1 MTPPNATTLPF
12 VLDIDGM
19 TCASCVGRVER
30 ALRGA
35 DGVRSATVNLA
46 TESARVEGV
55 IEDVE
60 RLLRALEAAGYS
72 ARVRASG
79 VPSPPP
85 VATDALRRHLIIAS
99 VLTVPLVAPMLL
111 LPFGVHAMLP
121 GVWQWA
127 LATPVQF
134 WIGAR
139 YYRGAWSA
147 VRSGS
152 ANMDVLVALGTTAGY
167 GLSVW
172 HLVDPAVG
180 AGAALYFEASAAIIT
195 LVLLGK
201 WMEARAKRDASA
213 AIRALQQLRP
223 SLARVWM
230 PDGTEAEWPIER
242 VRAGDR
248 VVVRPGER
256 VPVDGDVIDGHTHV
270 DESMLTGEPL
280 PVSKGPGDRITGGA
294 VNGEGRIVA
303 VARTSA
309 AAGTLARIVRLVEE
323 AQLRK
328 PPIQRLVDRVSA
340 VCVPAVVLIALCTLV
355 GWGVTTSDWE
365 RALITSVAVLVIA
378 CPCALGLATPTA
390 IMAGTGLAARAGI
403 LVRDAVAL
411 EAARDVRVV
420 AFDKTGTLTE
430 GRPRLAGFYPAAG
443 PRSEALALAA
453 AVQQDSEHPLARAV
467 VTAAQAE
474 GLAIERAEQAK
485 AVPGRGVEAVIGGT
499 TYALGSGRWMDELH
513 VDRQPLIHGADAAAA
528 QGMSVSWLAEVG
540 ATEPRLIAL
549 MVFGDSLRPEAVEA
563 IDLLR
568 ADGIRPVL
576 VTGDHALAAARVA
589 QAVGIPADDVHAG
602 VLPEGKAAV
611 VADLARHGPVAMVG
625 DGIND
630 TPALAAARVGMAM
643 GSGTDVAMETAGI
656 TLMRGDPRLVADALD
671 LSRRTVRKMRQNLF
685 WAFVYNAVGIPL
697 AAAGL
702 LNPIVAAAAMA
713 LSSVSVVGNTLL
725 LKRWSP
731 RSHR

>member
-1 MTPPNATTLPF
+1 MNPPNATTLPV
-12 VLDIDGM
+12 VLDIEGM

-35 DGVRSATVNLA
+35 DGVRAATVNLA

-60 RLLRALEAAGYS
+60 RLLRAVVAAGYS

-99 VLTVPLVAPMLL
+99 VLTLPLVAPMLL

-172 HLVDPAVG
+172 HLVDPAAG

-280 PVSKGPGDRITGGA
+280 PVSKGPGDRVTGGG

-309 AAGTLARIVRLVEE
+309 AEGTLARIVRLVEE

-340 VCVPAVVLIALCTLV
+340 VFVPAVVLIALGTLV
-355 GWGVTTSDWE
+355 GWGVTTGDWE

-453 AVQQDSEHPLARAV
+453 AVQQDSEHPLAKAV

-474 GLAIERAEQAK
+474 GLAIERAEHAK
-485 AVPGRGVEAVIGGT
+485 AIPGRGVEAVIGGT
-499 TYALGSGRWMDELH
+499 TYALGSGRWMDELG

-528 QGMSVSWLAEVG
+528 QGMSVSWLADLN
-540 ATEPRLIAL
+540 ATERRLVAL
-549 MVFGDSLRPEAVEA
+549 MVFGDALRPESVEA
-563 IDLLR
+563 IALLK

-576 VTGDHALAAARVA
+576 VTGDHALAAAHVA
-589 QAVGIPADDVHAG
+589 QAVGIAADDVHAS
-602 VLPEGKAAV
+602 VLPEGKATV

-630 TPALAAARVGMAM
+630 APALAAARVGMAM

-697 AAAGL
+697 AAGGL

-725 LKRWSP
+725 LKRWTP

>member
-1 MTPPNATTLPF
+1 MNPPNATTLPV
-12 VLDIDGM
+12 VLDIEGM

-35 DGVRSATVNLA
+35 DGVRAATVNLA

-60 RLLRALEAAGYS
+60 RLLRAVVAAGYS

-172 HLVDPAVG
+172 HLVDPAAG

-309 AAGTLARIVRLVEE
+309 AEGTLARIVRLVEE

-340 VCVPAVVLIALCTLV
+340 VFVPAVVLIALGTLV
-355 GWGVTTSDWE
+355 GWGVTTGDWE

-453 AVQQDSEHPLARAV
+453 AVQQDSEHPLAKAV
-467 VTAAQAE
+467 VTAAQTE
-474 GLAIERAEQAK
+474 GLTVERAEQAK
-485 AVPGRGVEAVIGGT
+485 ALPGRGVEAVVGGT
-499 TYALGSGRWMDELH
+499 TYALGSGRWMDELG
-513 VDRQPLIHGADAAAA
+513 VDRQPLMRGADAAAA
-528 QGMSVSWLAEVG
+528 QGMSVSWLADLN
-540 ATEPRLIAL
+540 ATEHRLVAL
-549 MVFGDSLRPEAVEA
+549 MVFGDALRPESVEA
-563 IDLLR
+563 IALLK

-576 VTGDHALAAARVA
+576 VTGDHALAAAHVA
-589 QAVGIPADDVHAG
+589 QAVGIAADDVHAS
-602 VLPEGKAAV
+602 VLPEGKATV

-630 TPALAAARVGMAM
+630 APALAAARVGMAM

-697 AAAGL
+697 AAGGL

-725 LKRWSP
+725 LKRWTP